1 MCYEIAMRV
10 EWDGKVYE
18 LERSMLISQLLQNF
32 SLSRESHLV
41 VVNGKLLTE
50 DLHLGRDDSV
60 RIIRVISGG

>member
-1 MCYEIAMRV
+1 LCYEIAMRV